1 MGLGHENSFNEFIS
15 NLQMNKDIYLTLWCT
30 LQKPTLLLKH
40 KPCDIRTNSFSIHVA
55 RPLWEANTY
64 AKYILNPYVTT
75 TYFTSY
81 LTKVDKFVTKK
92 M

>member
-1 MGLGHENSFNEFIS
+1 MGLGHENSFNKFLS
-15 NLQMNKDIYLTLWCT
+15 QMNNDIYLLVVWCT
-30 LQKPTLLLKH
+30 LQKPTLFLKH
-40 KPCDIRTNSFSIHVA
+40 KPCDICTNSFSIHVA

-64 AKYILNPYVTT
+64 AQYILNPYVTT